1 MDSRREADGRGRTAV
16 HGSGGPGRAWREPK
30 PWSVAERR
38 SSRIAL
44 LRTRRSSSCSKA
56 SKSCSS
62 LEAVRSRSTA
72 LGRIA
77 PEAGEA
83 GVEAGQ
89 ARRPPMT
96 AGGVET
102 CPHSISSEVVE
113 EEVVVEG
120 ATGLLALRTLRA
132 SLCSRVLRSALHA
145 FRTPSVDMMIVDP

>member
-1 MDSRREADGRGRTAV
+1 MLEGLEVVQLPRGRA
-16 HGSGGPGRAWREPK
+16 
-30 PWSVAERR
+30 
-38 SSRIAL
+38 
-44 LRTRRSSSCSKA
+44 
-56 SKSCSS
+56 
-62 LEAVRSRSTA
+62 STA

-120 ATGLLALRTLRA
+120 ATGLLALRSLRA
-132 SLCSRVLRSALHA
+132 SLCSRVLRSAWHA
-145 FRTPSVDMMIVDP
+145 FRTPSVDMMNGDT

>member
-1 MDSRREADGRGRTAV
+1 M
-16 HGSGGPGRAWREPK
+16 
-30 PWSVAERR
+30 
-38 SSRIAL
+38 

-56 SKSCSS
+56 SRSCSC

-113 EEVVVEG
+113 EEVVVEQG

-132 SLCSRVLRSALHA
+132 SLCSRVLRSAVDA
-145 FRTPSVDMMIVDP
+145 FRTPSAARGADILKMSATNSTGL

>member
-1 MDSRREADGRGRTAV
+1 M

-38 SSRIAL
+38 SSRMALLRSL

>member
-1 MDSRREADGRGRTAV
+1 M

-72 LGRIA
+72 LGRTA

-113 EEVVVEG
+113 EEVVVVG

-132 SLCSRVLRSALHA
+132 SLCSRVLRSAVHA
-145 FRTPSVDMMIVDP
+145 FRTRSADMMTADT